1 VIQQYQTSG
10 LVEYAQFDFIYHA
23 FITPNDPLF
32 TNQWAL
38 NNTGQPGGTPDAD
51 IDAPEGWDIQS
62 QAPNIVVAVTDTG
75 ARLTH
80 EDLKE
85 NLWVNSGEIPGNGID
100 DDGNG
105 YKDDVHGINA
115 ITESGDPSDDAG
127 HGTHVAGIIGAR
139 GNNGKGVSGVAWQLK
154 LMILKCLNSE
164 GDGDDADAL
173 ECLEYAKNNGA
184 QIVNASWGDSFY
196 SQALRDKI
204 ALLRRSGIIFVVAAG
219 NDALDNDRALT
230 YPACYDLDNIVSVAA
245 TTKTNTLAYFS
256 CSVIPLMQ
264 WITACERYSR
274 PHRIIRSFTSLMRR
288 SRLTGVIPKESLAG

>member
-80 EDLKE
+80 EDLTE
-85 NLWVNSGEIPGNGID
+85 NLWVNAGEIPGNGID

-139 GNNGKGVSGVAWQLK
+139 GNNDKGVSGVAWQLK
-154 LMILKCLNSE
+154 LMILKWLDSE
-164 GDGDDADAL
+164 GEGSDADAL
-173 ECLEYAKNNGA
+173 ECLEYAKNKGA
-184 QIVNASWGDSFY
+184 QIVNASWGG
-196 SQALRDKI
+196 
-204 ALLRRSGIIFVVAAG
+204 LL
-219 NDALDNDRALT
+219 
-230 YPACYDLDNIVSVAA
+230 
-245 TTKTNTLAYFS
+245 
-256 CSVIPLMQ
+256 IPKR
-264 WITACERYSR
+264 CE
-274 PHRIIRSFTSLMRR
+274 IRSPCCAVLVLFLLQPLGMTPWTT
-288 SRLTGVIPKESLAG
+288 TGP